1 MSGLSVAHRAALAAV
16 LERCSETML
25 RAVTTTV
32 APLPGG
38 RAAELR
44 MLLADEARD
53 RARRNRVMA
62 PLAPMF
68 RARPD
73 GIEGMTFPAPVLARL
88 WKAASAKEPALLPR
102 LDRNDM
108 EAVAVADR
116 ICQAAA
122 AVTRDKPDLIWPR
135 DGDDAARET
144 GLEDLAACLDLAHL
158 ARRGLP
164 SLEVWLKRPDGDQVA
179 ELRLLL
185 KDCAGI
191 HVDGARRVLEILF
204 AHLDDAVLILRIL
217 TQASTVAERE
227 TFLCESELAGF
238 INRLIDGVDIRAA
251 RIAAFR
257 PGADPAEVQDVI
269 ADLGWC
275 ASVLGELDVTLTLN
289 PQSVWGKS
297 VRDGRVAIAGRLSGF
312 LRQADKAVN
321 KALPLTRVQLT
332 GRMTRTAPMLTAP
345 AQGEAVEAARSLLKL
360 VGSVRGAASTFGCE
374 ADRKILVEALTER
387 LIAYADEALHLV
399 NDGEAADEDHAL
411 KLVETAAR
419 FLDLIDAREAART
432 VRRRAA
438 VASGPA
444 KGAGASSRAA

>member
-25 RAVTTTV
+25 RAVTATV

-44 MLLADEARD
+44 MLLADETRD
-53 RARRNRVMA
+53 RARRTRVLA
-62 PLAPMF
+62 PIAPMF

-73 GIEGMTFPAPVLARL
+73 GIDAMTFPTPVLPRL
-88 WKAASAKEPALLPR
+88 WKAASGKEPALLPR
-102 LDRNDM
+102 LDRSDM
-108 EAVAVADR
+108 DAVAVADR

-122 AVTRDKPDLIWPR
+122 TVVRDQPDLIWPSG
-135 DGDDAARET
+135 GDAAARET

-164 SLEVWLKRPDGDQVA
+164 SLEIWLKRPDGDQIA

-185 KDCAGI
+185 KDCAGVHI
-191 HVDGARRVLEILF
+191 DGARRVLEILF

-217 TQASTVAERE
+217 TQASSVAERE

-238 INRLIDGVDIRAA
+238 IDRLIAGVDIRAA

-257 PGADPAEVQDVI
+257 PGDGPAEVEAVI

-297 VRDGRVAIAGRLSGF
+297 VRDGRGAIAGWLGGL
-312 LRQADKAVN
+312 LREGDKAVD
-321 KALPLTRVQLT
+321 KALPLTRVQLA
-332 GRMTRTAPMLTAP
+332 GRMTRTAPLLTAP
-345 AQGEAVEAARSLLKL
+345 AQGEAIEAARSLLKL
-360 VGSVRGAASTFGCE
+360 IGALRGPASTFGCE
-374 ADRKILVEALTER
+374 ADRKALVDALTER
-387 LIAYADEALHLV
+387 LIAYADEVLNLV
-399 NDGEAADEDHAL
+399 NEGEAPEEDHAL
-411 KLVETAAR
+411 ELVETAAR
-419 FLDLIDAREAART
+419 FLDLIHAKEPART
-432 VRRRAA
+432 MRRRAA
-438 VASGPA
+438 VAGGPA
-444 KGAGASSRAA
+444 KASGASSRAA